1 MRIENMITRGE
12 MLWSFIKFSPLI
24 LKVWRSVWRICDWT
38 LGLKFKMLSIG
49 KKYCLIVYLFSCT
62 FLSMLVID
70 DNYSFYFLAEKKAL
84 LSQVRSTESFLDIF
98 VMYFCFYQL
107 FSNRL
112 SQNFQHQLF
121 HEFTFPAL
129 QTEAEPAQSVERWPA
144 EKFGNILCSCF
155 SQSKIRYLMLC
166 IVLKLFRQKQTE
178 TLNDGFFP
186 SDK

>member
-1 MRIENMITRGE
+1 
-12 MLWSFIKFSPLI
+12 
-24 LKVWRSVWRICDWT
+24 
-38 LGLKFKMLSIG
+38 MLSIG

-62 FLSMLVID
+62 FLSMLVIG

-84 LSQVRSTESFLDIF
+84 LSQVRSSESFLDIF

-166 IVLKLFRQKQTE
+166 IVLKLFCQKQTE